1 MSSKDK
7 KEFRKDNIDMYLK
20 EVANAYRK
28 KVGKKMPA
36 EIILI
41 GGASVI
47 INYGFREMTTDIDAL
62 IFAASAMN
70 DAIIDVT
77 DRFELP
83 YGWLNQD
90 FKNTDSYSSKIVQYS
105 EYYRT
110 YSNVLTVRTVSA
122 EYLIAMKL
130 RSGRQYKNDLS
141 DILGVLE
148 TRKRMGHPISL
159 NQIQEAVI
167 RLYDDWNKI
176 SKASQQFIYDAFK
189 DGDYTKLYFETLE
202 YEKRNKKELVAFD
215 KYYPGVLKQ
224 TNIDEIVDDLNKK
237 SIIERLREKKEQIN
251 REQVKPRTDQPCK
264 SRDDDFSL

>member
-7 KEFRKDNIDMYLK
+7 KEFRKENIDMYLK
-20 EVANAYRK
+20 EIANAYRK

-36 EIILI
+36 EIVLI

-62 IFAASAMN
+62 IFAASAMR
-70 DAIIDVT
+70 DAISDVA

-83 YGWLNQD
+83 YGWINQD
-90 FKNTDSYSSKIVQYS
+90 FKNTNSYSGKLAQYS

-110 YSNVLTVRTVSA
+110 YSNVLTVRTISA

-148 TRKRMGHPISL
+148 TNKRMGRPISL

-167 RLYDDWNKI
+167 RLYGDWNKI
-176 SKASQQFIYDAFK
+176 SEASQRFIYDAFK
-189 DGDYTKLYFETLE
+189 DGDYTKLYFKTLD
-202 YEKRNKKELVAFD
+202 YEKKNKKELLAFE
-215 KYYPGVLKQ
+215 KYYPGVLKDA
-224 TNIDEIVDDLNKK
+224 NIEGIVDDLNRK
-237 SIIERLREKKEQIN
+237 SIVERLRERKEQIN
-251 REQVKPRTDQPCK
+251 REQANAKAEQHHTN
-264 SRDDDFSL
+264 RDDEFNL